1 MNKTAKHEETAAV
14 LTDSLKS
21 TGLSGEELAR
31 FMQLWADGGLVGALR
46 ILRRR
51 RLDLLEEIHSRQKTI
66 DLIDCIIHK
75 IRTDSL

>member
-1 MNKTAKHEETAAV
+1 
-14 LTDSLKS
+14 
-21 TGLSGEELAR
+21 
-31 FMQLWADGGLVGALR
+31 MQLWAEGGLVGALR

-51 RLDLLEEIHSRQKTI
+51 RLDLLEEIHSRQKMI